1 MKRVLSG
8 IQPSGS
14 LHIGNYFGMMS
25 RMIKYQ
31 DENDARQSFCKLLL
45 NSLYGKFG
53 QKDRGRRIEEP
64 KLIKELMQ
72 DGEWRTIQDILDAL
86 DLDSSYRNR
95 IKGKLGKLRQGGY
108 PKYNK
113 RKIEVERKNRVGN
126 RTKTIYEY
134 KISLNE

>member
-1 MKRVLSG
+1 MWEKILK
-8 IQPSGS
+8 
-14 LHIGNYFGMMS
+14 M
-25 RMIKYQ
+25 
-31 DENDARQSFCKLLL
+31 
-45 NSLYGKFG
+45 
-53 QKDRGRRIEEP
+53 P
-64 KLIKELMQ
+64 KLSFSKMNEFKELMQ